1 VRASEEQAFRD
12 YADARMPSL
21 RRTALLL
28 TGGDWHRAEDIV
40 SAAALKLYVS
50 WRRASRAQHLD
61 AYVRQI
67 LVRTWLD
74 EQRRPWRREHAVALV
89 PDVDD
94 APADDL
100 DRRADLREVLARLPS
115 RQRAVLVLRFY
126 EDLSVDQTADALGC
140 TAGAVKTLTNRAI
153 SAVRRRLP
161 DTLFE
166 LENAHEQR
174 SAHHARP
181 AG

>member
-1 VRASEEQAFRD
+1 
-12 YADARMPSL
+12 MPSL
-21 RRTALLL
+21 LRTALLL
-28 TGGDWHRAEDIV
+28 TAGDWHRAEDIV
-40 SAAALKLYVS
+40 SAAVLKLYVS
-50 WRRASRAQHLD
+50 WRRASRTQHVD

-74 EQRRPWRREHAVALV
+74 EQRRPWRREHAVAQV
-89 PDVDD
+89 PDLDD

-100 DRRADLREVLARLPS
+100 DRRADLQEVLARLPS

-140 TAGAVKTLTNRAI
+140 TPGAVKALTNRAI
-153 SAVRRRLP
+153 SAMRQRMP
-161 DTLFE
+161 GGTLFE
-166 LENAHEQR
+166 LEDAHEQR